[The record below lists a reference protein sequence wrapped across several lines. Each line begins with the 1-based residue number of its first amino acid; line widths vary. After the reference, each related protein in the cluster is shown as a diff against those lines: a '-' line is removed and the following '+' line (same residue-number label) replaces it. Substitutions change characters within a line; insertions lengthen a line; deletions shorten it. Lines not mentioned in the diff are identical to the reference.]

1 MAWHDSA
8 AFAVKPRALADAFY
22 ASTSSWKVVV
32 ARYAEDLSWLRMFR
46 GEEVEI
52 INKGAVLPWVGVGW
66 KVAELMNVGR
76 EAHSYLW
83 WIVENY
89 DRLPDVVFFTQGQ
102 VVDCL
107 GPKWTPFSR
116 KGSEIGRLL
125 GDSGSNWLEVMIRY
139 FYYRC
144 KAADSPGWICDTWS
158 PEGLEANLGTGG
170 RLAEYKGGLE
180 PADRGMREFFRE
192 LVDVEGV
199 VSDDEYMRVGRIY
212 WNALFAVR
220 KERILLRPR
229 SYYERLL
236 NWSSLTAGSS
246 VEAAHFYERAWYYIF
261 GCHLPLDVKKCDK

>member
-1 MAWHDSA
+1 MPWHNSE
-8 AFAVKPRALADAFY
+8 
-22 ASTSSWKVVV
+22 SSWKVVV

-52 INKGAVLPWVGVGW
+52 INKGGALPWAGVGW
-66 KVAELMNVGR
+66 TVKEGLNVGR

-83 WIVENY
+83 WVVENY
-89 DRLPDVVFFTQGQ
+89 DRLPDVCFFTQGQ

-107 GPKWTPFSR
+107 GPKWTEFSR
-116 KGSEIGRLL
+116 KGGLAAQLL

-144 KAADSPGWICDTWS
+144 HAADSPGWICDTWS
-158 PEGLEANLGTGG
+158 PEGLEANLGVGG
-170 RLAEYKGGLE
+170 RLSEYKGGLE

-192 LVDVEGV
+192 FVDVEGV
-199 VSDDEYMRVGRIY
+199 VGEEEYSHVGRIY

-229 SYYERLL
+229 EYYERLL
-236 NWSSLTAGSS
+236 NYPSLTAGSS

-261 GCHLPLDVKKCDK
+261 GCHLDVKVGDK

>member
-1 MAWHDSA
+1 MAWFDS
-8 AFAVKPRALADAFY
+8 D
-22 ASTSSWKVVV
+22 SSWKVVV

-52 INKGAVLPWVGVGW
+52 VNKGTALPWVGVGW
-66 KVAELMNVGR
+66 KVQELMNVGR

-83 WIVENY
+83 WIVDNY

-107 GPKWTPFSR
+107 GPKWTPFSH

-144 KAADSPGWICDTWS
+144 RVADSSGWICDTWS

-180 PADRGMREFFRE
+180 PADLPMREFFRE
-192 LVDVEGV
+192 FVDVEGV

-220 KERILLRPR
+220 KERILLRSR

-261 GCHLPLDVKKCDK
+261 GCHLLLPGFKEVDK